1 MSTRAL
7 VADDDDLMRT
17 FVVLNM
23 AAVGITDV
31 VEASNGIQA
40 WTLLKQQEFD
50 LVVVDWYMPGKS
62 GLEILR
68 QLRSQGSDIPVIMVT
83 AEAMRDQVLEAI
95 QSGATEYLIKPFEAA
110 TLRTKVA
117 KVMEDWFH
125 QTEGGGPDARR
136 GKPRTSD

>member
-1 MSTRAL
+1 MNTRAL

-40 WTLLKQQEFD
+40 WTLLKQQDFD

-68 QLRSQGSDIPVIMVT
+68 QLRGQGSEVPVIMVT
-83 AEAMRDQVLEAI
+83 AEAMRDQVLTAI
-95 QSGATEYLIKPFEAA
+95 QAGATDYLIKPFEAA

-117 KVMEDWFH
+117 KVVEDWLA
-125 QTEGGGPDARR
+125 GASRPVPDASR
-136 GKPRTSD
+136 KEISP

>member
-23 AAVGITDV
+23 AAVGVTDV

-68 QLRSQGSDIPVIMVT
+68 QLRGQGSEVPVIMVT
-83 AEAMRDQVLEAI
+83 AEAMRDQVLQAI
-95 QSGATEYLIKPFEAA
+95 QAGATEYLIKPFEAA
-110 TLRTKVA
+110 TLRSKVA
-117 KVMEDWFH
+117 KVVEDWINKP
-125 QTEGGGPDARR
+125 ERESSEAPDRNIR
-136 GKPRTSD
+136 

>member
-1 MSTRAL
+1 MRAL

-23 AAVGITDV
+23 AAVGITEV

-68 QLRSQGSDIPVIMVT
+68 QLRSQGSEVPVIMVT
-83 AEAMRDQVLEAI
+83 AEAMRDQVLQAI
-95 QSGATEYLIKPFEAA
+95 QAGATEYLIKPFEAA
-110 TLRTKVA
+110 TLRAKVA
-117 KVMEDWFH
+117 KVVEDWVNRPDREPS
-125 QTEGGGPDARR
+125 EGR
-136 GKPRTSD
+136 GRKG

>member
-31 VEASNGIQA
+31 VEASNGLQA
-40 WTLLKQQEFD
+40 WTLLKQQDFD
-50 LVVVDWYMPGKS
+50 LIVVDWYMPGKS

-68 QLRSQGSDIPVIMVT
+68 QLRAQGSEVPIIMVT
-83 AEAMRDQVLEAI
+83 AEAMRDQVLTAI
-95 QSGATEYLIKPFEAA
+95 QAGATDYLIKPFEA
-110 TLRTKVA
+110 TSLRTKVA
-117 KVMEDWFH
+117 KVMEDWLASR
-125 QTEGGGPDARR
+125 DRSNSIR
-136 GKPRTSD
+136 S